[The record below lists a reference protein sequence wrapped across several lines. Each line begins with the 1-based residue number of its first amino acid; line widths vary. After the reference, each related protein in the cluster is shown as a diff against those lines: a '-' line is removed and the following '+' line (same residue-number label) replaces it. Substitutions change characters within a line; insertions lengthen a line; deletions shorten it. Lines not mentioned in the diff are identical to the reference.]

1 MDAVKKSE
9 VKRKYYC
16 YHGMTISIVWLT
28 DEEYLEFIRKHWSS
42 TLVRSTAY
50 EREDDSGEPDEMHR
64 PGADRAP
71 AVHPGRERRE
81 GLADRAQALFK
92 EG

>member
-1 MDAVKKSE
+1 MKTVKKSE

-42 TLVRSTAY
+42 TLVPCKEEEERSNGT
-50 EREDDSGEPDEMHR
+50 D
-64 PGADRAP
+64 
-71 AVHPGRERRE
+71 
-81 GLADRAQALFK
+81 
-92 EG
+92 